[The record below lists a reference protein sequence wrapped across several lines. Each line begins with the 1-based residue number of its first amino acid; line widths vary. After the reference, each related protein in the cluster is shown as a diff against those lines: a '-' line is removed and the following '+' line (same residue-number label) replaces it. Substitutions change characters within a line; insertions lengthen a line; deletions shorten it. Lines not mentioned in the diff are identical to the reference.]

1 MISNRALTE
10 IIDRLIYGSGLTE
23 LEAIFLIGRM
33 LLEDFP
39 SCINDVNAA
48 EDAQRTD
55 SNSFLPW
62 N

>member
-1 MISNRALTE
+1 MTDKALAE
-10 IIDRLIYGSGLTE
+10 ILDRLIYDSGLTE

-55 SNSFLPW
+55 SNSILPW